1 MERSTRRTLV
11 IGGLS
16 LAILLVL
23 AYVFSLQVRKPAS
36 RLPYYSFNVAENK
49 IEKTSTLGQHI
60 GTFSFTDQLNN
71 PFTQEEVKNTVFVAD
86 YFFVQCPGICKRMS
100 SELQRVYAKFEQQ
113 TDFKILSH
121 TSKPEEDS
129 VEALMDYA
137 KMYGV
142 KDQSKWV
149 FLTGNKKELY
159 QVARSQYFI
168 VDEEG
173 DGGEDDFI
181 HTERFVLVDKQGY
194 LRGYYDGTDS
204 IDVDRLMIDIQ
215 DLLQQ

>member
-1 MERSTRRTLV
+1 
-11 IGGLS
+11 
-16 LAILLVL
+16 
-23 AYVFSLQVRKPAS
+23 
-36 RLPYYSFNVAENK
+36 
-49 IEKTSTLGQHI
+49 
-60 GTFSFTDQLNN
+60 
-71 PFTQEEVKNTVFVAD
+71 VKNTVFVAD
-86 YFFVQCPGICKRMS
+86 YFFVQCPGIWKQMS
-100 SELQRVYAKFEQQ
+100 SELQRVYSKFDQQ
-113 TDFKILSH
+113 PDFKIVSH

-142 KDQSKWV
+142 KDPSKWV

-159 QVARSQYFI
+159 QVARNQYFI

-204 IDVDRLMIDIQ
+204 IEVDRLMIDIQ